1 MGEARNRKF
10 MVAGAVEAQAEMP
23 KVADMKAPQPVF
35 EVKVQVFDGMAQPA
49 ISHPPFP
56 PGQEKMGASA
66 IIDMLL
72 EAAQV
77 MIREHLMKDP
87 SRIVRV

>member
-1 MGEARNRKF
+1 MGEARRRKF
-10 MVAGAVEAQAEMP
+10 MVAGTPEAQAEIA

-35 EVKVQVFDGMAQPA
+35 EVKVQVFDGLTQPVIA
-49 ISHPPFP
+49 HPPFTK
-56 PGQEKMGASA
+56 GQERMGATA
-66 IIDMLL
+66 IVDMLL

-77 MIREHLMKDP
+77 MIREHLIKEP